1 MLISGSGL
9 QNRDEEVFQ
18 HKPFAVI
25 ADYMTRNGFAVLRFD
40 DRGYGAENAKELLDT
55 ATTLDFVNDVMAAVD
70 LMASHPKVD
79 KRKIGLVGHSEGG
92 VIAPIVACERGDIVF
107 VVMLA
112 GFSYSL
118 FAIIDISRVK
128 KNKSKYTEEEYK
140 KARRYN
146 NIECAGGIC
155 GVISGICFFLL

>member
-1 MLISGSGL
+1 M
-9 QNRDEEVFQ
+9 
-18 HKPFAVI
+18 
-25 ADYMTRNGFAVLRFD
+25 
-40 DRGYGAENAKELLDT
+40 LDT

-112 GFSYSL
+112 GTGVSGLDVLIVCFLS
-118 FAIIDISRVK
+118 
-128 KNKSKYTEEEYK
+128 SK
-140 KARRYN
+140 
-146 NIECAGGIC
+146 IQM
-155 GVISGICFFLL
+155 L

>member
-1 MLISGSGL
+1 MRWAVLSPYRGL
-9 QNRDEEVFQ
+9 FTVPEHV
-18 HKPFAVI
+18 H
-25 ADYMTRNGFAVLRFD
+25 YMTRNGFAVLRFD

-92 VIAPIVACERGDIVF
+92 VIAPIVACERGDIAF

-128 KNKSKYTEEEYK
+128 KNKSKYTKKSIKKNEDTTISNVLEEFV
-140 KARRYN
+140 A
-146 NIECAGGIC
+146 
-155 GVISGICFFLL
+155 